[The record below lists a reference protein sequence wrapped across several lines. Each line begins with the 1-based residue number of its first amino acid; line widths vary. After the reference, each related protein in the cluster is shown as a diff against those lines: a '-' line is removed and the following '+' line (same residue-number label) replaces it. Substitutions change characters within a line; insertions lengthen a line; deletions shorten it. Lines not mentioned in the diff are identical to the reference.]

1 MPPPP
6 PPPPPPWHLT
16 QVFEFCKTCL
26 YKSKVIVLMKENI
39 FEHFQKVWS
48 DLDWGAVVSPLAYDR
63 NFWSEPASTNR
74 CPQNLT

>member
-1 MPPPP
+1 MTPPP
-6 PPPPPPWHLT
+6 LAFDSSFRIL
-16 QVFEFCKTCL
+16 QNMFV
-26 YKSKVIVLMKENI
+26 KVIVLMKENI